1 MAALEFD
8 VRLHMEQLQKDITAV
23 NRKIDDFVQ
32 NTKKGAGEIDDQFR
46 KVAGLVAGYFSLNFA
61 ANMVK
66 QIALVRGEF
75 QQLEVA
81 FRTML
86 GSKAKADA
94 LMQEVVQF
102 AAITPFELKDVA
114 SGAKSLLAFGVAAED
129 VIPTLKSL
137 GDVSAGLSVP
147 IERLILNFGQVKTQ
161 AKLTGRE
168 LRDFNVAGVP
178 IIAELA
184 KNLGV
189 AEKEIAAMVEV
200 GNIGFEDVAKAFKT
214 MTDEGGRFSN
224 LMFEQ
229 SKTITGQISNLKDEW
244 AMMLNEIGK
253 NNEGAISGALNIS
266 KSMVDNYEKVIDVLK
281 ILVATY
287 GAYKTAVI
295 LTAVAQKAA
304 GIAEMVKQ
312 FNNLRKGIDAA
323 RAAQTAFN
331 TTASANPYGLAL
343 AGIALLVTAITTL
356 VSRAKDVQRYVDEMA
371 DSVDELG
378 KQAAIDELVRKY
390 ELLSANTEKTKEEQE
405 ELKEITKQLGSTFGN
420 AITEVDEYGRAV
432 ELSSEKLKEQNDLLL
447 EIKMNKAEI
456 ALAEA
461 DEKAVKLLEKQRKL
475 IDEINSGYENN
486 PLTGKLGEGKIWEIG
501 EYGVKLR
508 TQELEE
514 VTNQLDELQDQASEA
529 REKIAD
535 ITGLN
540 VQEQLAP
547 YKELF
552 QEVSKLGADEAISIK
567 SRLLSLI
574 TASTSPEILAAI
586 TKQVEKLDSAFDPNT
601 VGERRKQTR
610 ERLEEERELYRE
622 LSKESS
628 RATDEQIEKQREKV
642 EALEKSLGISKNAY
656 KKALDEQK
664 KLEEERLKAQQELSD
679 RLIELENQTQAAQI
693 AIMQD
698 GTAKQVAESRLQRDL
713 ELQEIEKSRKEIA
726 SLLSKSG
733 LVQGTDAYTAQE
745 TRYNDQLNAQAEIAK
760 QAHLNRIERLEADSA
775 EKIKAIWDEVTSAF
789 QTNKEREITA
799 INEKYQKMITE
810 AMNAKNLIL
819 ATDLESARK
828 KLIDEVE
835 VNEKMQVINLDEEI
849 AMRRLELAKKTDL
862 DEIRIE
868 KEKNDTLKKFALQ
881 RIETLKKST
890 DEAAKQEIKLLE
902 IYISELDEK
911 YGKIAA
917 GTISRISEAFN
928 TVGNAVREVNEELGD
943 MFVTMSD
950 FSNILLDF
958 AGGNVIG
965 GIAGIISTAVGWY
978 KQTITTEEELLAIRE
993 QSRQLAQDLNE
1004 AYKERIDLYVRLG
1017 LLSPEEGIL
1026 QGEENL
1032 MQKLKQDQEKL
1043 IDYNHHFLQQIN
1055 GQNRKVTASFYD
1067 MMQSVYGMD
1076 WTSKNLKEALDDL
1089 NAFEEKYAELNGL
1102 IIYTNLRLN
1111 KLPWLDKQE
1120 RIDFVNDTNQILSTF
1135 DEINKTTDES
1145 RDKRLGFN
1153 SDAIADSIVEGLR
1166 QGYDSAEDFA
1176 KNFEDLLKDAI
1187 YEAILT
1193 QIASS
1198 DVLDKFYKKLY
1209 EYSKDGLTNE
1219 EINDLQNNS
1228 EYGWNAV
1235 VQTSQNISDGLQ
1247 AISGMDFG
1255 FGASGEGGYANAI
1268 RGITEETAGLIAGQF
1283 YAMRENLK
1291 NVHMTGLQQLDV
1303 ANNSLSHLSNID
1315 NNTLLSYIKI
1325 EELYEETKR
1334 MHTSIKAL

>member
-114 SGAKSLLAFGVAAED
+114 SGAKSLLAFGVAADD

-229 SKTITGQISNLKDEW
+229 SKTITGMISNLKDEW

-253 NNEGAISGALNIS
+253 SNEGAIAGALNIS
-266 KSMVDNYEKVIDVLK
+266 KSLVDNYEKVIDVLK

-679 RLIELENQTQAAQI
+679 RLIELENQTQASKI
-693 AIMQD
+693 AIIQD
-698 GTAKQVAESRLQRDL
+698 GTEKTIKELDLQLRMERDAIAKAKAEMLTDLKSQGYSEKSPEYTSAVKSYKELDTNAVKQDALKRIKIENDAAKQIAELWRAVNEQFASDRDLDLADVRRYYNEKIALAREAKDEELVIALEAAQTKAEKDVDVKYGIERINMEQEVADRQLEISQGFYDSEQVLERKRIANAIKSAQQRIALYTKLGKDLYRKEIEAEVGGLEILGAEQTKIGKENLSRIISGFSEIANMVGEINEGAGDALNTFVKMADSFHGIIAGFKEGGLAGAVSIVAGLGSMMAGTIAETIGTSETMGDKLDKINRSLGIQQQILSNISGSNYWDLMAKQVSDYKKKV
-713 ELQEIEKSRKEIA
+713 EKSTQAIIANINTLEFRTLNIGNNIPEDIINWDLYEILDA
-726 SLLSKSG
+726 HNKGIITLTQTQLTYLNEG
-733 LVQGTDAYTAQE
+733 LDAMA
-745 TRYNDQLNAQAEIAK
+745 AQAD
-760 QAHLNRIERLEADSA
+760 L
-775 EKIKAIWDEVTSAF
+775 
-789 QTNKEREITA
+789 
-799 INEKYQKMITE
+799 
-810 AMNAKNLIL
+810 
-819 ATDLESARK
+819 LESSWE
-828 KLIDEVE
+828 KLTGSTRDS
-835 VNEKMQVINLDEEI
+835 I
-849 AMRRLELAKKTDL
+849 AD
-862 DEIRIE
+862 
-868 KEKNDTLKKFALQ
+868 
-881 RIETLKKST
+881 
-890 DEAAKQEIKLLE
+890 
-902 IYISELDEK
+902 
-911 YGKIAA
+911 
-917 GTISRISEAFN
+917 
-928 TVGNAVREVNEELGD
+928 
-943 MFVTMSD
+943 
-950 FSNILLDF
+950 
-958 AGGNVIG
+958 
-965 GIAGIISTAVGWY
+965 GII
-978 KQTITTEEELLAIRE
+978 
-993 QSRQLAQDLNE
+993 
-1004 AYKERIDLYVRLG
+1004 
-1017 LLSPEEGIL
+1017 EG
-1026 QGEENL
+1026 
-1032 MQKLKQDQEKL
+1032 
-1043 IDYNHHFLQQIN
+1043 FL
-1055 GQNRKVTASFYD
+1055 
-1067 MMQSVYGMD
+1067 
-1076 WTSKNLKEALDDL
+1076 E
-1089 NAFEEKYAELNGL
+1089 
-1102 IIYTNLRLN
+1102 
-1111 KLPWLDKQE
+1111 
-1120 RIDFVNDTNQILSTF
+1120 
-1135 DEINKTTDES
+1135 
-1145 RDKRLGFN
+1145 
-1153 SDAIADSIVEGLR
+1153 
-1166 QGYDSAEDFA
+1166 GYDSAEDFA
-1176 KNFEDLLKDAI
+1176 NNFEDIMRKAMLTAI
-1187 YEAILT
+1187 KTDIMDGPMREWYEQFA
-1193 QIASS
+1193 
-1198 DVLDKFYKKLY
+1198 KLS
-1209 EYSKDGLTNE
+1209 EDGLTEDELKILRDTWAELIRTSKIIYDDMENATNMQLEPAATDTNE
-1219 EINDLQNNS
+1219 NQLT
-1228 EYGWNAV
+1228 G
-1235 VQTSQNISDGLQ
+1235 
-1247 AISGMDFG
+1247 
-1255 FGASGEGGYANAI
+1255 AI